1 MNIPGSF
8 LTNPVPLEIYDEKDV
23 KKKIALTFSKPIN
36 DQINLIVV
44 GKVSDAV
51 LERINMDLSAGIAM
65 GFLNRMN
72 EINQKKPESIFV
84 KNFFYQEYGYAY
96 KEVIEYGIGIAIII
110 MDQPYMREAISTVVD
125 VESIDWAV
133 KEKTHIVRAKE
144 ADYKQDVAI
153 AFWEKETDENWV
165 VPWQAVKIWQNL
177 LYNDSDTGEDLVND
191 LAKAYKKNKQK
202 DIEKISLQIEEL
214 LVKGE

>member
-1 MNIPGSF
+1 MKIPGSF
-8 LTNPVPLEIYDEKDV
+8 LTNPVPLEIHDENND

-72 EINQKKPESIFV
+72 EINQKEPESIFV
-84 KNFFYQEYGYAY
+84 KSFFYQEYGYAY
-96 KEVIEYGIGIAIII
+96 KEIIEYGIGISIII
-110 MDQPYMREAISTVVD
+110 MDQQYMREAIASVVD
-125 VESIDWAV
+125 VDSIEWAV
-133 KEKTHIVRAKE
+133 KEKTAIVRAKE
-144 ADYKQDVAI
+144 EDYKQDIAI
-153 AFWEKETDENWV
+153 TFYEKETDENWA

-177 LYNDSDTGEDLVND
+177 LYNDSNTGEELVKD
-191 LAKAYKKNKQK
+191 LAKAFKKNKGK
-202 DIEKISLQIEEL
+202 DIEEISTKIEKL
-214 LVKGE
+214 LVKG